1 MHKNKN
7 LAAVQKMGYLLSFH
21 TGEAENCLK
30 GLRINKDNY
39 EKALSMLKE
48 RFGQPQILI
57 SHHITKILDLETVWS
72 ISDVKVLRNLY
83 DSVTTQLRNLDS
95 LKMKPDEYGPMPV
108 IMSKIPDEL
117 KLILSREK
125 DWTLGNI
132 LEKMK
137 LEIEA
142 REKVK
147 LRGDDSSTNLL
158 SATNQGRKFEC
169 VYCGKTNHKSFQ
181 CQGRIQGVAKE
192 ASATPNFFFLLFK
205 KYNTSF

>member
-83 DSVTTQLRNLDS
+83 DSVETQLRNLDS

-117 KLILSREK
+117 KLSFLPREK
-125 DWTLGNI
+125 DWTLVNI

-137 LEIEA
+137 LEI
-142 REKVK
+142 
-147 LRGDDSSTNLL
+147 
-158 SATNQGRKFEC
+158 
-169 VYCGKTNHKSFQ
+169 
-181 CQGRIQGVAKE
+181 
-192 ASATPNFFFLLFK
+192 
-205 KYNTSF
+205 

>member
-7 LAAVQKMGYLLSFH
+7 LAAVQKMGYLLSFL
-21 TGEAENCLK
+21 TGEAENCLE
-30 GLRINKDNY
+30 GLRMNNDNY

-83 DSVTTQLRNLDS
+83 DSVTKQLRNLDS

-125 DWTLGNI
+125 DWTLVNI

-137 LEIEA
+137 LEI
-142 REKVK
+142 
-147 LRGDDSSTNLL
+147 
-158 SATNQGRKFEC
+158 
-169 VYCGKTNHKSFQ
+169 
-181 CQGRIQGVAKE
+181 
-192 ASATPNFFFLLFK
+192 
-205 KYNTSF
+205 